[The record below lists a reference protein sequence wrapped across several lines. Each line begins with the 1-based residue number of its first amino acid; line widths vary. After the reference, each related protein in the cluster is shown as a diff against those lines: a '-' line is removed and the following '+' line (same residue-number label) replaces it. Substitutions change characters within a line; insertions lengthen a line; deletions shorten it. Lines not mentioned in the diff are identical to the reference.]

1 MKRSHQRI
9 LTTHTGS
16 LPRPTDLL
24 EMMASQVDT
33 EVRAKRVRA
42 AVAEVTEKQADA
54 GVNIVSDGEM
64 SKPSF
69 VHYIQ
74 ERVQGFEGVAPP
86 PEFNFDADFP
96 GYLAWRTRGRPSLT
110 ASPFGSRPQC
120 ISPLVWRGEAALRS
134 DINNFKSAISNLAVE
149 EGFLPCASVG
159 IVAQRFANAY
169 YPSYEA
175 FVQAIAEVMRE
186 EYKRVAE
193 AGLIVQ
199 IDAPEMCIDRNLSEF
214 RDKPI
219 EEFRKRQMLWV
230 EALNYALA
238 GVPEEQVRFHV
249 CWGNLEAPHTRDVP
263 LREIIDIVLKVKAAA
278 YSIEASNPRHA
289 HEWKIWR
296 DVKLPEGKVLI
307 PGVIDSV
314 TNFVEHPE
322 LIADRII
329 SYANLVGRENVI
341 AGTDC
346 GFGTA
351 AGFDNIYPAIVWAKL
366 KSLAEGAALAS
377 NLLWP

>member
-1 MKRSHQRI
+1 LKRSHQRI

-24 EMMASQVDT
+24 EIMASQAGT
-33 EVRAKRVRA
+33 EARAKRVRA
-42 AVAEVTEKQADA
+42 AVAEVVEKQADA

-69 VHYIQ
+69 VHYVQ

-86 PEFNFDADFP
+86 TEFNFDADFP
-96 GYLAWRTRGRPSLT
+96 GYLAWRTRGRPSVT

-120 ISPLVWRGEAALRS
+120 VSPLVWKGEAALRS

-149 EGFLPCASVG
+149 EGFVPCASVG
-159 IVAQRFANAY
+159 IIAQRFANTY
-169 YPSYEA
+169 YPSYES

-186 EYKRVAE
+186 EYRRIAE

-351 AGFDNIYPAIVWAKL
+351 AGFDNIYPPIVWAKL

-377 NLLWP
+377 SVLWP